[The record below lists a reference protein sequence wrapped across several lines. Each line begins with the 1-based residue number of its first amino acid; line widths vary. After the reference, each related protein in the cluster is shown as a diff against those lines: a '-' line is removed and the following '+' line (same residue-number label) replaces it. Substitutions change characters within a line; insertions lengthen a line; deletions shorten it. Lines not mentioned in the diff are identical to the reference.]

1 MHDLNL
7 NLFYKTSFDAEAVED
22 ADDVLWELVLGIR
35 AWICGKWKHLGEPI
49 PYTLRKWSLLKNG
62 VRADLGSEN
71 GSVRLSSARMDE
83 DGSTQWAC
91 SIEETFREPDVAPRQ
106 WVTEVGFTQTGERT
120 GRVSIV
126 LSWGDRPGFV
136 GPVAAEPG
144 PSVPNLVLVLSG
156 RDNLVCT
163 VDGIPITLDP
173 IELSAQDAETFWELA
188 SRPGREAPVVLVCPR
203 FADDED
209 AHLAVDPTKLARALG
224 SSAPVFF
231 SRDRGFQGA
240 LAHVVDDRA
249 FECRP
254 GTIRIYE
261 ARPRFDE
268 PGDSRRHRF
277 FTVADIDSL
286 GEERII
292 LTIRR
297 ALAQDVDFYERMT
310 RVGDIRRARRLQHV
324 RLAAEQSVAQVS
336 LDAAEAMRQADEA
349 TLEDLLELEAERNSY
364 RDQVEELK
372 RQNHNLEAR
381 VDSLGR
387 AGTGARHAAP
397 SLGSWPLSTREIA
410 EMFLASF
417 PDRIDFTER
426 GRASLDECRA
436 GAETS
441 WNALYDIVTI
451 LHGLYTGPRNV
462 DIRRE
467 FESRSR
473 FEFAAGAGTM
483 TRKDRSLM
491 RGYQDVYQGREIS
504 CEAHIKRGS
513 DPADATFIR
522 VYFAF
527 DQTTGKI
534 VISMFGEHLDNATT
548 RTLH

>member
-7 NLFYKTSFDAEAVED
+7 NLFYKTSFDIEATDAEGD
-22 ADDVLWELVLGIR
+22 ALWGLVMGIR
-35 AWICGKWKHLGEPI
+35 AWICGKWKRAGEPI
-49 PYTLRKWSLLKNG
+49 PYTVRKWSLLKNG
-62 VRADLGSEN
+62 ARADLGSER
-71 GSVRLSSARMDE
+71 GSVRLASARVDE
-83 DGSTQWAC
+83 DGRTLWAC

-136 GPVAAEPG
+136 GPVAPEPG
-144 PSVPNLVLVLSG
+144 PSVPNLVRQLAD
-156 RDNLVCT
+156 RANLTCT
-163 VDGIPITLDP
+163 VEGLPITLEP
-173 IELSAQDAETFWELA
+173 IELDADGAAGFWELA
-188 SRPGREAPVVLVCPR
+188 SRPERETAVVLLCPR
-203 FADDED
+203 FTDEEE
-209 AHLAVDPTKLARALG
+209 AHLAIDPVELARTLG
-224 SSAPVFF
+224 PSAPVFF
-231 SRDRGFQGA
+231 SRDRGFPGA
-240 LAHVVDDRA
+240 LARAVGDRSL
-249 FECRP
+249 ECRP

-277 FTVADIDSL
+277 FTLADIDSL
-286 GEERII
+286 GADRII
-292 LTIRR
+292 ATIRR
-297 ALAQDVDFYERMT
+297 ALAQDVDFYERRT
-310 RVGDIRRARRLQHV
+310 RVDDIRGMRRLQHV
-324 RLAAEQSVAQVS
+324 RR
-336 LDAAEAMRQADEA
+336 AAEASVEQASRDAEEAMRATDEA

-372 RQNHNLEAR
+372 QQNHNLEAR

-387 AGTGARHAAP
+387 AGAGSRQTAP

-410 EMFLASF
+410 EVFLAAF
-417 PDRIDFTER
+417 PDRIDFTDR

-436 GAETS
+436 SAETA
-441 WNALYDIVTI
+441 WNVLYDMATI

-462 DIRRE
+462 DICRE

-473 FEFAAGAGTM
+473 FGFAAGAGTK

-513 DPADATFIR
+513 DPTDATFIR

-527 DQTTGKI
+527 DQPTGKI